1 MTTKKPYEVHL
12 DDENEN
18 WLKKKRKKDKD
29 KKDKKD
35 KKKNRSKKALVV
47 EIVHRFEEETH

>member
-29 KKDKKD
+29 KKDKK
-35 KKKNRSKKALVV
+35 KNRSKKALVV
-47 EIVHRFEEETH
+47 EIVHRFKEETH